1 MAIGSVVNGRSQ
13 RAPGGSGALMFR
25 TSWLKIALDDQLP
38 DLGVQL
44 LNLAL
49 VPGRAAGLD
58 RLHATMIR
66 CEQQTLLSAEPLR
79 KGR

>member
-1 MAIGSVVNGRSQ
+1 MAAVNERPAGPGRSS
-13 RAPGGSGALMFR
+13 SG

>member
-1 MAIGSVVNGRSQ
+1 MAAVNERPAGPGRSC
-13 RAPGGSGALMFR
+13 SG

-49 VPGRAAGLD
+49 VPGRAAGQD
-58 RLHATMIR
+58 RLHATMNR